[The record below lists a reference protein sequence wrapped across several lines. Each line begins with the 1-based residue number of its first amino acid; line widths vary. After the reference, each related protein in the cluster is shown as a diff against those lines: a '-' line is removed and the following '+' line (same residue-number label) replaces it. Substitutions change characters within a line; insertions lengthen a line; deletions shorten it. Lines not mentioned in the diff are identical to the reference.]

1 MDYETLSTTLTFA
14 ACETRRC
21 VDVVIVDDM
30 IVEQDETFTVT
41 LQRTP
46 DLDSRITF
54 SQTAGAIEITNN
66 DG

>member
-1 MDYETLSTTLTFA
+1 M
-14 ACETRRC
+14 
-21 VDVVIVDDM
+21 DDM

-54 SQTAGAIEITNN
+54 NRADGAIEITNN